1 MQAAV
6 QALTPQMTENKK
18 RVRLGGRVCGAGV
31 EAWSGAGHARFH
43 RRHLLAHPPTH
54 PPTHPAPPPPSLW
67 PQAEDLL
74 REAMLLQAALDKA
87 VPAAVLERLL
97 PKRFKQY
104 QKGISG
110 RA

>member
-1 MQAAV
+1 MPAVVVTGLAPAAHRSAPN
-6 QALTPQMTENKK
+6 ALTSTSKHISRQGCAAQFCCCRPASKCTSEQHFD
-18 RVRLGGRVCGAGV
+18 
-31 EAWSGAGHARFH
+31 S
-43 RRHLLAHPPTH
+43 
-54 PPTHPAPPPPSLW
+54 APPW
-67 PQAEDLL
+67 QAEDLL
-74 REAMLLQAALDKA
+74 REAMLLQAALDQG

>member
-1 MQAAV
+1 
-6 QALTPQMTENKK
+6 
-18 RVRLGGRVCGAGV
+18 
-31 EAWSGAGHARFH
+31 
-43 RRHLLAHPPTH
+43 
-54 PPTHPAPPPPSLW
+54 
-67 PQAEDLL
+67 
-74 REAMLLQAALDKA
+74 MLLQAALDKA

>member
-1 MQAAV
+1 MPIPLTSAPAHAECDRP
-6 QALTPQMTENKK
+6 ALS
-18 RVRLGGRVCGAGV
+18 RL
-31 EAWSGAGHARFH
+31 
-43 RRHLLAHPPTH
+43 
-54 PPTHPAPPPPSLW
+54 
-67 PQAEDLL
+67 QAEDLL
-74 REAMLLQAALDKA
+74 REAMLLQAALDKG

>member
-1 MQAAV
+1 MPIP
-6 QALTPQMTENKK
+6 LTSAPAHAECN
-18 RVRLGGRVCGAGV
+18 RLAP
-31 EAWSGAGHARFH
+31 
-43 RRHLLAHPPTH
+43 HL
-54 PPTHPAPPPPSLW
+54 
-67 PQAEDLL
+67 QAEDLL
-74 REAMLLQAALDKA
+74 REAMLLQAALDKG

>member
-1 MQAAV
+1 
-6 QALTPQMTENKK
+6 
-18 RVRLGGRVCGAGV
+18 
-31 EAWSGAGHARFH
+31 
-43 RRHLLAHPPTH
+43 
-54 PPTHPAPPPPSLW
+54 
-67 PQAEDLL
+67 
-74 REAMLLQAALDKA
+74 MLLQAALDQA